1 MKKKVFLHLPYI
13 GLSGLVISSF
23 LLYLRVSFM
32 ETWFYCFAWWF
43 FILIID
49 GINFRLNKSS
59 LLKRSLKSFI
69 SIAVFSVSVWLVFE
83 LINLSLKNWVYL
95 NLPDNIFE
103 RWAGYFIAF
112 ATVIPALIELAD
124 LFGYVLRNKKL
135 AIFRIKITPFGLKFL
150 FFLGI
155 ISLSLSILLSEYF
168 FPLAWLC
175 FIFLLEPINYKL
187 QNLSLLR
194 EMAKGNWNRFWCW
207 CMAGFAAGFI
217 WEFLNFYAGAKWDYS
232 IPYFDFARIFQMPL
246 LGYFGFIPFA
256 LEIFAILQLFLY
268 FSNKF
273 KSKTAL
279 KYLIIFTGLIFDA
292 VVFYLIDVY
301 TSIPH

>member
-1 MKKKVFLHLPYI
+1 
-13 GLSGLVISSF
+13 
-23 LLYLRVSFM
+23 M

-83 LINLSLKNWVYL
+83 VINLFMKNWVYL

-135 AIFRIKITPFGLKFL
+135 AIFRIKTTPFGLKFL
-150 FFLGI
+150 FILGI

-194 EMAKGNWNRFWCW
+194 EMEKGNWNRFWCW
-207 CMAGFAAGFI
+207 CMASRLYLGIFK
-217 WEFLNFYAGAKWDYS
+217 FLCWSKMGLFY
-232 IPYFDFARIFQMPL
+232 PL
-246 LGYFGFIPFA
+246 F
-256 LEIFAILQLFLY
+256 
-268 FSNKF
+268 
-273 KSKTAL
+273 
-279 KYLIIFTGLIFDA
+279 
-292 VVFYLIDVY
+292 
-301 TSIPH
+301 